1 MSPEDEKEADAQM
14 ELIENAFRTL
24 SEHFDTVSIF
34 ATRHISD
41 DRGTLK
47 WTRGGGNWY
56 ARYGQV
62 REWVLAEESRLSKTK
77 EE

>member
-34 ATRHISD
+34 ATSRTTEGPSSGPEEVGI
-41 DRGTLK
+41 GTHDMVKL
-47 WTRGGGNWY
+47 GN
-56 ARYGQV
+56 GF
-62 REWVLAEESRLSKTK
+62 
-77 EE
+77 

>member
-14 ELIENAFRTL
+14 EIIDAAFGNL
-24 SEHFDTVSIF
+24 SEHFDSVIIF
-34 ATRHISD
+34 ATRHISN

-56 ARYGQV
+56 ARFGQV
-62 REWVLAEESRLSKTK
+62 KEWVLAEEARLSKIK
-77 EE
+77 DE